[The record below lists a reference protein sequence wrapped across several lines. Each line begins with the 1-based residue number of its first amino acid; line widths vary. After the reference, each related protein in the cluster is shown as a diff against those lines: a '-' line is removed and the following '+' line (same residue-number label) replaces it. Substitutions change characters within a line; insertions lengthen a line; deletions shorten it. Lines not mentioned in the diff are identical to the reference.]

1 MLQRVPR
8 ILEVTAS
15 SYGITLRE
23 GSRHPAAAGDR
34 QGQTR
39 QKSAQDGKPQA
50 QR

>member
-8 ILEVTAS
+8 ILEVTAN

-23 GSRHPAAAGDR
+23 GSRKPGAAGDR
-34 QGQTR
+34 QRQTR
-39 QKSAQDGKPQA
+39 QKSAQEGKPEA